1 MTWHSQFQMGTN
13 TLEKRC
19 PQWEFL
25 CARHRCHHHILA
37 ECVRRECLHRPPF
50 FALPFALV
58 PPCLLSLCKC
68 LVVFCAWS
76 KRCPKLLLT
85 PESSNRSVLK
95 LVLLANYC
103 NNNRSV
109 RPRGRWVTSA
119 YATWPRLE
127 STPGV
132 QATLLY
138 AGLTLL
144 GATQLRDFCNYVV
157 LQEGSFSETMASWR
171 VIVAQYASAIQLW
184 NCAGKLCGMD
194 PKPPSRGV
202 LHAYVFF
209 FTLPEPH
216 LFCLALAGSTSGR
229 SCGNNEIIR
238 GAMKLSAGG
247 VRFMPRAKAEHT
259 RALTIGL
266 LHATSVSNM
275 YRKVPMQTTRN
286 HTAVHVA
293 DEKGALPVVTL
304 ILFWRKMHIS
314 PLTMGRRCI
323 CSLQDEHCA
332 APALSGLEWKTF
344 ACFPHVLCTE
354 GLAYLKT
361 AAINCDLKEPANK
374 NACVFSA

>member
-1 MTWHSQFQMGTN
+1 
-13 TLEKRC
+13 
-19 PQWEFL
+19 
-25 CARHRCHHHILA
+25 
-37 ECVRRECLHRPPF
+37 
-50 FALPFALV
+50 
-58 PPCLLSLCKC
+58 
-68 LVVFCAWS
+68 
-76 KRCPKLLLT
+76 
-85 PESSNRSVLK
+85 
-95 LVLLANYC
+95 
-103 NNNRSV
+103 
-109 RPRGRWVTSA
+109 
-119 YATWPRLE
+119 
-127 STPGV
+127 
-132 QATLLY
+132 
-138 AGLTLL
+138 
-144 GATQLRDFCNYVV
+144 
-157 LQEGSFSETMASWR
+157 
-171 VIVAQYASAIQLW
+171 
-184 NCAGKLCGMD
+184 MD

-216 LFCLALAGSTSGR
+216 LFCLTFAGSTSGR

-275 YRKVPMQTTRN
+275 YRKVPMQTARN

-323 CSLQDEHCA
+323 CSLQNEHCA
-332 APALSGLEWKTF
+332 APALSGLEWETF

-354 GLAYLKT
+354 GLVYLKT
-361 AAINCDLKEPANK
+361 AAINCDLKELANK
-374 NACVFSA
+374 NACVFGVVGQRSVGKLKARQRYSIGKIRAELPPSHTWRSARSAVEAAEFPCRILRFI